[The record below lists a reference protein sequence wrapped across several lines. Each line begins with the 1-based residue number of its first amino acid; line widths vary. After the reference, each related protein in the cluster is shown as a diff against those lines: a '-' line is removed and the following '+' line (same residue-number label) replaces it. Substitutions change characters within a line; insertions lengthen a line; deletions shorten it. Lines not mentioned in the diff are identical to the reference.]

1 MAPPRSELQSN
12 SIRPTWSNF
21 LTKFF
26 FPGFLS
32 KSILTETFALMSF
45 IRIVSVT
52 GDILREREREL
63 MAVVHSRYLLK
74 SKTEFEHIKVFGDSC
89 FFYV

>member
-1 MAPPRSELQSN
+1 
-12 SIRPTWSNF
+12 
-21 LTKFF
+21 
-26 FPGFLS
+26 
-32 KSILTETFALMSF
+32 MSF